1 MDLLVRDVICLGE
14 NYFTTEPNLHVT
26 PTSDLI
32 LYFAA
37 RGLILDKCSG
47 SAVNCGHS
55 YILTAFRKKTFVQFA
70 IFFDCDLKALTSS
83 ICGDFCKLS
92 SAKQGLGLQKLD
104 SAVQV
109 QSEGENEAK

>member
-1 MDLLVRDVICLGE
+1 MPSR
-14 NYFTTEPNLHVT
+14 HS
-26 PTSDLI
+26 SDLI

-37 RGLILDKCSG
+37 PGLILDKCSG

-83 ICGDFCKLS
+83 ICGDFLANYPQQSKGLANKNWTVECKCSRREKMRPSRNCILYI
-92 SAKQGLGLQKLD
+92 
-104 SAVQV
+104 
-109 QSEGENEAK
+109 